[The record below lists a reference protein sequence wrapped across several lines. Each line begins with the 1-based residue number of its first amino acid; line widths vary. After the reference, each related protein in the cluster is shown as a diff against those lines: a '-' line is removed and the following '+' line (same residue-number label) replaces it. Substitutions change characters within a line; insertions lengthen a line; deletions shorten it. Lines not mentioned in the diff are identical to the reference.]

1 MIKIGDIVRL
11 RDETDTS
18 TLFQFNTTDKILDNG
33 SLSPKFRTKIRR
45 NKRLNAVDILHK
57 KGISNRE
64 FDMVVSLSGDD
75 RFTNLTTLSDLAEAQ
90 TTVYLD
96 TEGIHDSYNG
106 KYDFISDFDHNIDE
120 FTKIITVTFRLIQNS
135 N

>member
-11 RDETDTS
+11 RNEGDTS
-18 TLFQFNTTDKILDNG
+18 TLFQFNTSDKILDNG
-33 SLSPKFRTKIRR
+33 SLAPKFKSKITR

-64 FDMVVSLSGDD
+64 FDMVVSLSGAD

-90 TTVYLD
+90 TTIYLD

-106 KYDFISDFDHNIDE
+106 KYEFISDFSHDIDE
-120 FTKIITVTFRLIQNS
+120 FATIITVTFRLIQNS